1 VFGFDGKEI
10 IGKSVNNIMPIT
22 FASYHDSL
30 LMNFLKNRNQ
40 KVNGDERVLVGKN
53 KNGLIFP
60 VMLRLQ
66 RVIASNDELIFVA
79 NIRRFKKRES
89 PIMLIVTPDG

>member
-1 VFGFDGKEI
+1 
-10 IGKSVNNIMPIT
+10 MPTT

-30 LMNFLKNRNQ
+30 LMVFLKNRNK

-53 KNGLIFP
+53 KSGLIFP

-66 RVIASNDELIFVA
+66 RVIASSDELVFVA
-79 NIRRFKKRES
+79 NIRKFKTK
-89 PIMLIVTPDG
+89 